1 MEKYVS
7 PEMEI
12 IEIEAED
19 IVRTSDTSDNTGSFD
34 GEWAPI
40 PW

>member
-1 MEKYVS
+1 MEKYVC

-12 IEIEAED
+12 IEIDDRDVIA
-19 IVRTSDTSDNTGSFD
+19 TSNGNTGSFD